1 MKSLLRDS
9 LVEATIGLLVVLL
22 AGWFVAFAWERTG
35 GGIRDSIRVT
45 ALFPAANGVSV
56 GTDVR
61 VAGLKVGSV
70 ASQRLDPAT
79 YQAEVILAID
89 EDVEI
94 PSDSSAAITM
104 EGLLG
109 GTYIALLPGGSPTP
123 LKDGDMVFDTQGSM
137 DMMGLVGSLINRS
150 GGQGGEPA
158 ADEGATVPGGMD
170 RTGQ

>member
-1 MKSLLRDS
+1 MKGLLRDN
-9 LVEATIGLLVVLL
+9 LIEAIVGLLVVLL
-22 AGWFVAFAWERTG
+22 AAWFIIFAWQRTG

-70 ASQRLDPAT
+70 ASQRLDPQT
-79 YQAEVILAID
+79 YQAEVTLAIN

-94 PSDSSAAITM
+94 PSDSTAAITT

-123 LKDGDMVFDTQGSM
+123 LKHGDMIFDTQGSI
-137 DMMGLVGSLINRS
+137 DMMGLLGSLINRPS
-150 GGQGGEPA
+150 VSSPPPASQGLGTMEEPA
-158 ADEGATVPGGMD
+158 A
-170 RTGQ
+170 Q